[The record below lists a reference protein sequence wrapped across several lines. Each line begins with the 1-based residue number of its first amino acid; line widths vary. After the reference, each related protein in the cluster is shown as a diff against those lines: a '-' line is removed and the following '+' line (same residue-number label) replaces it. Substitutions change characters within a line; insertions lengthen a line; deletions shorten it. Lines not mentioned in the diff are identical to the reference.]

1 MRYISI
7 FLIIILSSC
16 FLFRKSFKKSDF
28 NYTSGGQSFSMPLR
42 LPAGYSNVSTTTDEA
57 GNQQKYYYY
66 PGGAFFY
73 IAKLDTASIYKVQ
86 LDKDTYRFVDTTMN
100 IPNFHPLGGLI
111 YKGQDHRRLFWREI
125 HVDKFRIGYHYADKE
140 MAIYLD
146 SATNFASNNIR
157 RGL

>member
-7 FLIIILSSC
+7 LLILFLSSC
-16 FLFRKSFKKSDF
+16 FLFRKSYRKSEF
-28 NYTSGGQSFSMPLR
+28 NYSAEGQNFSTPLR
-42 LPAGYSNVSTTTDEA
+42 IPAGYNNVRTTTDED

-73 IAKLDTASIYKVQ
+73 IVKLNVDTVYKVQ
-86 LDKDTYRFVDTTMN
+86 LDKDTYRYVDTTMN
-100 IPNFHPLGGLI
+100 IPELHPHGGLV

-125 HVDKFRIGYHYADKE
+125 QIDKFRIGYHYANDE

-146 SATNFASNNIR
+146 SATNFASNNIS